1 MSKVYEADIIDD
13 LRGDL
18 SVAQCIVSEY
28 EDRTQEFKKAV
39 QGIYI
44 DVFNQDEFAR
54 RVDVQFKEIFKDLI
68 EEQKNGKN

>member
-1 MSKVYEADIIDD
+1 
-13 LRGDL
+13 
-18 SVAQCIVSEY
+18 VSEY
-28 EDRTQEFKKAV
+28 EHRTQEFKKAI

-68 EEQKNGKN
+68 EEQKK

>member
-1 MSKVYEADIIDD
+1 MSSELYEARIIDD

-18 SVAQCIVSEY
+18 SVAQCTVSEF
-28 EDRTQEFKKAV
+28 EDRTQEFKKAI

-68 EEQKNGKN
+68 GEQKNDE